1 MEIFNVGPLELL
13 LILILAVIVFGPE
26 DLVKYSRKAGRW
38 IYKASKSEFWQ
49 SVVGTSKEIKDFP
62 RQIMKDAQIEETMN
76 EIKSLNQSITAPPA
90 SKSLPEADP
99 AAPSPQD
106 VEAPEK
112 KKEPPKEN

>member
-62 RQIMKDAQIEETMN
+62 RQIMKDAQIEESMK
-76 EIKSLNQSITAPPA
+76 EINALNQSIGSPPA
-90 SKSLPEADP
+90 SKSLPEPDP
-99 AAPSPQD
+99 AVSSPQAD
-106 VEAPEK
+106 EVPEK
-112 KKEPPKEN
+112 KEDPPKEN

>member
-13 LILILAVIVFGPE
+13 LILVLAVIVFGPE

-76 EIKSLNQSITAPPA
+76 EIKSLNQSIATPPTP
-90 SKSLPEADP
+90 KPLQEPDP
-99 AAPSPQD
+99 AASSPQEIED
-106 VEAPEK
+106 PEK
-112 KKEPPKEN
+112 KEEPPKEN